1 MPKVNLSDEVI
12 LKDALTCQKDLTNSY
27 NIAANETAGN
37 NGLRSDMLSILMQ
50 EHELQS
56 AMFNAAAEK
65 GWYQTEQAGLN
76 QINQALQKY
85 QPGLKQS

>member
-37 NGLRSDMLSILMQ
+37 NGLRSDMLNILMQ

-56 AMFNAAAEK
+56 AMFNAAAQK
-65 GWYQTEQAGLN
+65 GWYQTEQAEQK
-76 QINQALQKY
+76 QIDKALQKY
-85 QPGLKQS
+85 RQGSKQS